1 VGSRALIVSKI
12 IKEVTIMTESPI
24 IIKKYANR
32 RLYNT
37 DESRYITLRDLS
49 ILVKQDRPFVV
60 QDAKTG
66 EDMTRSVLA
75 QLILDLD
82 VTNEA
87 PLLPVDFL
95 RHLVRFYDDR
105 LRSFIPSYLD
115 MAMTVFSENQDR
127 MNSYVHQALTPFDD
141 ARRWYRGWFEQSFS
155 FFQPFLGRNP
165 FAPPSAASAAES
177 GTIET
182 LQKEIDRLKQELLAL
197 KSKNKT

>member
-1 VGSRALIVSKI
+1 
-12 IKEVTIMTESPI
+12 MTESPI

-182 LQKEIDRLKQELLAL
+182 LQREIDRLKQELLAL
-197 KSKNKT
+197 KSKNKI